1 MKNGFTLLE
10 LMMSIMILS
19 IMLLLSFICFHAV
32 VSSWTAGLEMSDSM
46 AQADYVM
53 NQIESALR
61 SAYFS
66 TTVPKEME
74 RGFAF
79 NDDGEGEEAH
89 DSLEWMKLGRAF
101 VGMLRDV
108 DGKTELAEIPHRVRL
123 FVSEEGEDGNGE
135 GGLMAKAWCNDF
147 RDENETDE
155 EREES
160 IKAYLISSR
169 VMAMDCK
176 ILGEPPN
183 QDQDATEVEW
193 KDEWS
198 SSNALPYKVS
208 VTLYLKPVKEGEDP
222 VALTRD
228 ITIPVWKYSQN
239 PGSADGRKSG
249 RNRTD
254 GGQSG
259 KTGQTGQ
266 SGNSGKT
273 GNSGK
278 SGQPV
283 QPGGNVRPGAGGMM
297 PGAGSPMPGAGGPM

>member
-1 MKNGFTLLE
+1 MKHGFTLLE

-19 IMLLLSFICFHAV
+19 IMLLLSFVCFNAV

-46 AQADYVM
+46 SQADYVM

-79 NDDGEGEEAH
+79 HDDGEGEEAR
-89 DSLEWMKLGRAF
+89 DTLEWMKLGRAF
-101 VGMLRDV
+101 VGLLRDV

-123 FVSEEGEDGNGE
+123 FVSDEGENGEGE

-155 EREES
+155 EREENT
-160 IKAYLISSR
+160 KAYLISSR

-208 VTLYLKPVKEGEDP
+208 VTLYLKPVKEKEDP

-239 PGSADGRKSG
+239 PGSADGSRRG
-249 RNRTD
+249 IRNR
-254 GGQSG
+254 
-259 KTGQTGQ
+259 KTWQTGQ
-266 SGNSGKT
+266 T

-278 SGQPV
+278 SGAAGNSGRSGNSRQQPV
-283 QPGGNVRPGAGGMM
+283 APGGNVRPGAGGM
-297 PGAGSPMPGAGGPM
+297 APGAGGPAGPGGAM